1 MGWVS
6 IVSIVLKVSKIPARA
21 LPFHPD
27 GLSGSIAALSG
38 EIPLI
43 CSCVKA
49 VVFPLQF
56 SDFPSDSLSSL
67 AGPLTFHIKF
77 PHFP

>member
-1 MGWVS
+1 MRVGWVS
-6 IVSIVLKVSKIPARA
+6 IVSKVLKVSKIPARA

-67 AGPLTFHIKF
+67 AGSLVFHINF
-77 PHFP
+77 P